1 MMMMR
6 RLEWGQPPVGVNVM
20 KNKLDNTT
28 NYKFQSSSSLTLSL
42 HQSPDSA
49 VSQNNE
55 WTASQGCTG
64 LHSRQSRLC
73 QCKSRTFE
81 PQLCGLRCRAGV
93 NRVDATKGHQNPR
106 TRHIASLSPL
116 VTQRFY
122 KFHCTG
128 PKELFRKTEDGH
140 HGTRLSKCRTLSTT
154 IFGHALF
161 RDVVASVCRDAH
173 CPDV

>member
-1 MMMMR
+1 MMMMMMR

-64 LHSRQSRLC
+64 LHSRQSRLFHV
-73 QCKSRTFE
+73 QIQRSRALCLE
-81 PQLCGLRCRAGV
+81 PQVCGLRCRAGV

-106 TRHIASLSPL
+106 TRHIAS
-116 VTQRFY
+116 
-122 KFHCTG
+122 
-128 PKELFRKTEDGH
+128 
-140 HGTRLSKCRTLSTT
+140 
-154 IFGHALF
+154 
-161 RDVVASVCRDAH
+161 
-173 CPDV
+173 